1 MKASSRS
8 WWIGGVLVMML
19 FVAACTNTDEPT
31 LLTRDPAGQPQPS
44 AEWLAAMRTL
54 AMDHADSLLLREWR
68 VQRTQPA
75 DSFSLW
81 LKKTYWPL
89 QALGL
94 RFVEQE
100 ILLSGIGQEAAA
112 QTQREA
118 ARQIASDY
126 ARRIDDHLLLTFSAF
141 IEQLNPNAKRS
152 RAPLTIQRFH
162 ARNLLTQGKFA
173 EALPLFQKLRDEAR
187 RLHDPVLEIY
197 SALGEL
203 DVWAQQDRAD
213 TVVVLGHALVKL
225 AEQHGFLWA
234 QAQTLNIAADA
245 HRALD
250 HDNLALQCTEQ
261 ALALAQRLA
270 DRLTQR
276 DAYFYRARILYHMD
290 RLREAD
296 AALQTMKRLDVAG
309 EFAAEAR
316 FLEGQLHVERGEY
329 GLAHTSFEQAATIFE
344 NWGQLANSAAAASNS
359 SLLHVENGEY
369 QRALEDERRAFTWH
383 MRDQSLSRMARS
395 RMNLG
400 IIYAR
405 LDSLSQAQ
413 NVYRDALALFRR
425 SKEARGILEVQLV
438 QGELFLRHGKFV
450 EAEQYFRAVANEAQP
465 LGFVLGHARATLKL
479 AELAVQQKRFAAA
492 DSFLRITDALGT
504 ELNNPPLLAEA
515 QWRRA
520 QLAKGQARPDVALS
534 HLEAAIALQEKMFSS
549 ITRDSLRVSFFA
561 TVQDYFDEAVS
572 LALAMGEHERA
583 LQFAERGR
591 SRALLEAW
599 GEEYADSTRALL
611 DLTPPLATLQKVLPP
626 RARVLVY
633 RVLPKTT
640 VLWLIARDTICTQQ
654 LPVAS
659 TALIDSTQKYLRS
672 LGAIAF
678 EHFRDR
684 VNAEAEVVYEENR
697 AWGKKFYDMLLAP
710 VASALRPEHEL
721 YIIAD
726 GVLQQLPFGA
736 LVSPRGFFVEEENL
750 VLKTPSLAVLYRGLR
765 QPVRVPQLAAN
776 RLLYVG
782 NPAGDLPSA
791 SLEMKSVTQHFPD
804 RKVLLQHLARFD
816 TIKTSLQL
824 GAEVVHLSLHAVAD
838 PHRALNSYVELSHD
852 RATATHPRAEKIYA
866 RRLLEWEMKQTWMVL
881 LNGCETGTGQVV
893 RGEGVLH
900 IARLFALQRVALVVA
915 SLWKNDDRW
924 STELVA
930 EFYRQLASGLAP
942 QTALH
947 RAKLETI
954 KKLTLAPLV
963 KYPLPYFWAVV
974 DVYLNRAVVQN

>member
-1 MKASSRS
+1 MKSSS
-8 WWIGGVLVMML
+8 LCWWLGGGLATAL
-19 FVAACTNTDEPT
+19 CFAACTNTDEPT
-31 LLTRDPAGQPQPS
+31 LLTRDFSGQPQPS
-44 AEWLAAMRTL
+44 TEWLAAMRSL
-54 AMDHADSLLLREWR
+54 AMDHADSLLLGEWR

-81 LKKTYWPL
+81 LKKTYWPM

-94 RFVEQE
+94 RLVEQE
-100 ILLSGIGQEAAA
+100 MLLSGIGQEAAA

-118 ARQIASDY
+118 ARLIASDF
-126 ARRIDDHLLLTFSAF
+126 ARSVDDRLLLAFSSF
-141 IEQLNPNAKRS
+141 IEQLNPAAKIS
-152 RAPLTIQRFH
+152 RTLLTIQRCD
-162 ARNLLTQGKFA
+162 ARSLLTQGKFA
-173 EALPLFQKLRDEAR
+173 EALPLFQKLRDDAR
-187 RLHDPVLEIY
+187 RLHDPILEIY
-197 SALGEL
+197 STLGEI
-203 DVWAQQDRAD
+203 DVWAQHDRAD
-213 TVVVLGHALVKL
+213 TVVVLGHALVQL
-225 AEQHGFLWA
+225 AQQHGFLWA
-234 QAQTLNIAADA
+234 QAQTLNIVADA

-250 HDNLALQCTEQ
+250 HDNLALQCAEQ

-296 AALQTMKRLDVAG
+296 AALQEMKRLDVTG

-329 GLAHTSFEQAATIFE
+329 GLAHTAFEQAATTFE
-344 NWGQLANSAAAASNS
+344 SLGQLANSAAAASNS

-369 QRALEDERRAFTWH
+369 QRALEDERRAFAWH
-383 MRDQSLSRMARS
+383 VREQSLSRMARS
-395 RMNLG
+395 WMNLG

-405 LDSLSQAQ
+405 LDSLPQAQ
-413 NVYRDALALFRR
+413 KVYRDALALFRR
-425 SKEARGILEVQLV
+425 SKEARGILEVRLL
-438 QGELFLRHGKFV
+438 QGELFLRHGKFA
-450 EAEQYFRAVANEAQP
+450 EAEQYLRAAANEAQP
-465 LGFVLGHARATLKL
+465 LGFILARARANLKL

-515 QWRRA
+515 QWQRA
-520 QLAKGQARPDVALS
+520 QLAKGQARLDLALA

-572 LALAMGEHERA
+572 LALALGENERA

-611 DLTPPLATLQKVLPP
+611 GLMPPLAEVQKVLPP

-633 RVLPKTT
+633 RVLPEITA
-640 VLWLIARDTICTQQ
+640 LWLIARDTICTKQ
-654 LPVAS
+654 LPVSSA
-659 TALIDSTQKYLRS
+659 ALFDSTQRYLRS
-672 LGAIAF
+672 LGALDF
-678 EHFRDR
+678 EHFRER

-721 YIIAD
+721 YIVAD

-736 LVSPRGFFVEEENL
+736 LVSPRGLFVEEENL

-765 QPVRVPQLAAN
+765 QPVRVPLPAAN

-791 SLEMKSVTQHFPD
+791 SLEMKSVTQHFPHK
-804 RKVLLQHLARFD
+804 KVLLQHLARLD
-816 TIKTSLQL
+816 TIRTSLQI
-824 GAEVVHLSLHAVAD
+824 GAEIVHLSLHAVAD
-838 PHRALNSYVELSHD
+838 PHRALNSYVELSHEE
-852 RATATHPRAEKIYA
+852 ATATHPRTEKIYA
-866 RRLLEWEMKQTWMVL
+866 RRLLEWKLTQTWLVL

-900 IARLFALQRVALVVA
+900 IARLFALRRVALVAA

-924 STELVA
+924 SAVFVA

-954 KKLTLAPLV
+954 KKLTQAPLV
-963 KYPLPYFWAVV
+963 KYPLPYFWAVM
-974 DVYLNRAVVQN
+974 DLYLNRAVVQN